1 MGCEAAYLPPP
12 PSFEGGESILCTR
25 RNRQPTQPQ
34 QHLVGGKEGPWLLKA
49 HNCKSSTL
57 TQMTISERMLVLKK
71 RWRNSPRWSQ
81 RTHCK
86 TLYKSTAN
94 TSNPAALEGNLH
106 MPPPL
111 GDILDGNRPAL
122 DGNPAMSSC
131 FIATTLFKQF
141 LYFVFRVLG
150 IKCTS
155 LDVLSLL
162 RLSKFLRNSEQLKGP
177 NGLGSGSSSSPTPVA
192 LG

>member
-1 MGCEAAYLPPP
+1 MGLEAARPPP
-12 PSFEGGESILCTR
+12 LLQSPWGSASNLCTR
-25 RNRQPTQPQ
+25 RNRQPFTQTPQ
-34 QHLVGGKEGPWLLKA
+34 PKRCWRIGSLSKRLTKA

-106 MPPPL
+106 TPPPL

-131 FIATTLFKQF
+131 FIATTQF
-141 LYFVFRVLG
+141 LHYLYYVFRVRPKLYFVS
-150 IKCTS
+150 S
-155 LDVLSLL
+155 LMNIL
-162 RLSKFLRNSEQLKGP
+162 RL
-177 NGLGSGSSSSPTPVA
+177 
-192 LG
+192 